1 MNRIIE
7 TYTTSLGYDI
17 RIVGGAVRD
26 LLQNKTPKDIDF
38 ATTALP
44 DQIIELCQQNNV
56 RHYLTGLKMYLEYLR
71 VLILD
76 TRLKFESN
84 CIKNILTFSLYQGL
98 QHGTISALIDDTCY
112 EVTTLRTDLAT
123 DGRHAVVKFTDE
135 FKVDATRRDLTSKL
149 SLFLFSRLLT

>member
-1 MNRIIE
+1 MNRIID

-44 DQIIELCQQNNV
+44 DQIIELYQQNNV

-76 TRLKFESN
+76 NKLKFESN
-84 CIKNILTFSLYQGL
+84 CIKNILTFSL
-98 QHGTISALIDDTCY
+98 
-112 EVTTLRTDLAT
+112 
-123 DGRHAVVKFTDE
+123 
-135 FKVDATRRDLTSKL
+135 
-149 SLFLFSRLLT
+149 

>member
-56 RHYLTGLKMYLEYLR
+56 RHYLTGLKMYLEYLT
-71 VLILD
+71 VLILVVYKPP
-76 TRLKFESN
+76 LANK
-84 CIKNILTFSLYQGL
+84 ILKNIT
-98 QHGTISALIDDTCY
+98 
-112 EVTTLRTDLAT
+112 
-123 DGRHAVVKFTDE
+123 K
-135 FKVDATRRDLTSKL
+135 TRI
-149 SLFLFSRLLT
+149 